1 MKKFINKI
9 LNVPKL
15 ILTIWIILWVILI
28 LLLVLKFCFGIWYPI
43 ISDNKTFIDIC
54 NFIDE
59 NKWFYILISG
69 LLYIPS
75 LNIICLTCLGKKS
88 FKSIKL
94 TLYVNL
100 FIILGFCLKVYN
112 SIAGNIFEIFFIFL
126 NMSIV
131 NLKFKNFNCTWKN
144 ILVPIIE
151 YAVLNLWQFT
161 MLLVRGT
168 DKLVLNELPML
179 VPLILQID
187 YYIFILISWIGVSFM
202 GWFSAGWFWSKDVTV
217 LKAEKEKELAK
228 KNPDMDKVAK
238 IENRI
243 LELEGK

>member
-75 LNIICLTCLGKKS
+75 LNIIC
-88 FKSIKL
+88 
-94 TLYVNL
+94 
-100 FIILGFCLKVYN
+100 
-112 SIAGNIFEIFFIFL
+112 
-126 NMSIV
+126 
-131 NLKFKNFNCTWKN
+131 
-144 ILVPIIE
+144 
-151 YAVLNLWQFT
+151 
-161 MLLVRGT
+161 
-168 DKLVLNELPML
+168 
-179 VPLILQID
+179 
-187 YYIFILISWIGVSFM
+187 
-202 GWFSAGWFWSKDVTV
+202 
-217 LKAEKEKELAK
+217 
-228 KNPDMDKVAK
+228 
-238 IENRI
+238 
-243 LELEGK
+243 